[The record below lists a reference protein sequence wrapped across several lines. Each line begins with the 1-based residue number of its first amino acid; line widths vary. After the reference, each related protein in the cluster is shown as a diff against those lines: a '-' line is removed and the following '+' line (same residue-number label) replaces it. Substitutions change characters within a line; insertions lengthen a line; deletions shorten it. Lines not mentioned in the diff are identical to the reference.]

1 MSNETKP
8 PSDSLDLAVKNAL
21 TQQALADVPPV
32 TVIPQ
37 DRVQELNIDHPG
49 HIKYASQKDGGKYV
63 GCKLQW
69 FEDTKA
75 VNEFFEKQSNLVV
88 IEMWPNRESL
98 GDGTYTS
105 WNVLYTNQMERE
117 EMELYLQLQDAYA
130 RVKDDLMRERALAKQ
145 KEEEELVKE
154 EKEMDRL
161 VAIGKKCRSNHGK
174 TERLAQRIAELEAQ
188 VLQLMSPK

>member
-1 MSNETKP
+1 MSNEKSA
-8 PSDSLDLAVKNAL
+8 PSELERVMHDRNIAAAT
-21 TQQALADVPPV
+21 TQQALANAPPV

-37 DRVQELNIDHPG
+37 DREQELNIDHPG

-63 GCKLQW
+63 GCKLES
-69 FEDTKA
+69 FLSVKDI
-75 VNEFFEKQSNLVV
+75 NDFFEKQSNLVV
-88 IEMWPNRESL
+88 IEMFPPDSGMLWH
-98 GDGTYTS
+98 
-105 WNVLYTNQMERE
+105 VLYTNQMERE

-161 VAIGKKCRSNHGK
+161 VTIGKKCESNHGK
-174 TERLAQRIAELEAQ
+174 TEKMAQRIAELEAQ